1 MFFASGDCLEGLR
14 TIMQVKHIDW
24 FIFDGCDLRDLD
36 LSERNLNGAHFIRVE
51 ARGAFFIKSQL
62 QDTDF
67 SEADLRNTYFVE
79 ADLRNA
85 NFGGADLRGAIFT
98 RADLRGARFYDCFT
112 DEHTTWQDAKF
123 DDDEQ
128 EMSPERITDGI
139 KKIDFMD
146 VYLFEEEEA

>member
-1 MFFASGDCLEGLR
+1 MV
-14 TIMQVKHIDW
+14 MNVMHIDW
-24 FIFDGCDLRDLD
+24 YIFDECDLRDVD
-36 LSERNLNGAHFIRVE
+36 LSERNLSGAHFIGVE

-98 RADLRGARFYDCFT
+98 RADLRGARFHDCFT
-112 DEHTTWQDAKF
+112 DEHTTWHDAMF
-123 DDDEQ
+123 GDDER
-128 EMSPERITDGI
+128 EERETFTERITDGI
-139 KKIDFMD
+139 ERIDFKD
-146 VYLFEEEEA
+146 VCLFEEEEG